1 MDDSPYNLFVM
12 KEIMNTIVR
21 RDGSIY
27 DIHTAINGQDALNQ
41 IMQGI
46 NSRRDNDGSSKM
58 FDIIFLDLQMPVLD
72 GF

>member
-1 MDDSPYNLFVM
+1 VDDSPYNLFVM

-46 NSRRDNDGSSKM
+46 NSS
-58 FDIIFLDLQMPVLD
+58 
-72 GF
+72 